1 MSKKN
6 GKKQLK
12 ASPASS
18 WKKKTRFIELPSGL
32 IVEVQ
37 DVDLKS
43 LIMSGKSG
51 NAPDILTADVME
63 MIQGYSGHDENQ
75 QIEFDLS
82 DTDIV
87 IPFIERLIRAVMVSP
102 KIVDSDPDYDNGEI
116 LFSDMDLEQEVIFIF
131 EQLMSGVEL
140 AAAQRFRQRQDEV
153 VVAVQPGE
161 DVPAATE

>member
-6 GKKQLK
+6 GKKQLQ

-18 WKKKTRFIELPSGL
+18 WKKKTKFIELPSGL

-63 MIQGYSGHDENQ
+63 MIQGYSDDESQ

-82 DTDIV
+82 DSDIV
-87 IPFIERLIRAVMVSP
+87 IPFIERLIRAVLVDP
-102 KIVDSDPDYDNGEI
+102 KIVDSDPDYDNHEI

-140 AAAQRFRQRQDEV
+140 AAAQRFRQGQDEV
-153 VVAVQPGE
+153 VVAVQPGQ
-161 DVPAATE
+161 DVPAVAE